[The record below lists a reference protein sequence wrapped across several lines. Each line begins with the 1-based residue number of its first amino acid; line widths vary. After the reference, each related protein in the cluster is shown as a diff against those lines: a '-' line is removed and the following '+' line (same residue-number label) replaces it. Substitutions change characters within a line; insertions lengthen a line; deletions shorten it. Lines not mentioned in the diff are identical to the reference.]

1 MKKYLLLILFFVSF
15 NLYAQYWESGVQ
27 FNPAI
32 GANEFDK
39 MKLSFVLRGLTRY
52 YLSESSSVEF
62 GLGVGQYKGIDF
74 HNTYYATTLVPLDIR
89 YNYLFLAGEST
100 APYAY
105 AGLGALY
112 YNVHTPGISHL
123 KQWPPKE
130 VQRDGLTLL
139 VPAGLG
145 LLVKLNNDWSLDL
158 SAGFN
163 YSFTDN
169 LNYYKEGSPKDAYFN
184 VGFGVV
190 YGHKWVDM
198 DADNDGLKD
207 AEEEMLKTDPKN
219 PDTDGDGLNDFTE
232 VKTYTTNPLVV
243 DTDKDGLN
251 DYDEVYKY
259 KTNPLVAD
267 TDGDSLSDGDEVNKY
282 KTDPLKACTDGDG
295 LMDNEE
301 VLTYKTNP
309 LVADTDKD
317 GLVDGAEVKTYKTD
331 PLKACTDGDG
341 LTDGDEV
348 NKYKTDPLKVDTD
361 GDELKD
367 GDEVNLY
374 KTNPTKADT
383 DGGSVNDNVEV
394 TRGSNPNDPSDDV
407 IRVGVP
413 MILEGIT
420 FKSGSADIT
429 PESEETLQKVLKTLM
444 AYPELEVTINGYTDN
459 VGSRAANI
467 KLSERRAKAVKNWLV
482 KNGVNAKRLTAKGYG
497 PDNPVAPNDTPENK
511 MKNRRIEFVRTK

>member
-1 MKKYLLLILFFVSF
+1 MKKLIPILLLAVSV

-27 FNPAI
+27 VNPAV
-32 GANEFDK
+32 GLNEFDK
-39 MKLSFVLRGLTRY
+39 LKVSFVLRGLTRY
-52 YLSESSSVEF
+52 YLNENSNVEF
-62 GLGVGQYKGIDF
+62 GFGVGQYKGIDF
-74 HNTYYATTLVPLDIR
+74 HNTYYATTIVPFDVR
-89 YNYLFLAGEST
+89 YNYLFLGSESL
-100 APYAY
+100 APYGY
-105 AGLGALY
+105 VGLGGLY

-130 VQRDGLTLL
+130 VNKDGVTLL

-145 LLVKLNNDWSLDL
+145 LLVKLSNDWSLDL

-169 LNYYKEGSPKDAYFN
+169 LNYYKDGSPKDAYAN
-184 VGFGVV
+184 VGIGLM
-190 YGHKWVDM
+190 YGHKWGDS

-207 AEEEMLKTDPKN
+207 SEEEMLKTDPKN
-219 PDTDGDGLNDFTE
+219 PDTDGDGLNDFEE

-243 DTDKDGLN
+243 DTDGDGLKDN
-251 DYDEVYKY
+251 EEVKTY
-259 KTNPLVAD
+259 KTNPLIVD
-267 TDGDSLSDGDEVNKY
+267 TDGDGLSDYDEVTKY
-282 KTDPLKACTDGDG
+282 KTDPLKKDSDGDG
-295 LMDNEE
+295 LTDNEE
-301 VLTYKTNP
+301 VLTYKTNA
-309 LVADTDKD
+309 LVSDSDKD

-331 PLKACTDGDG
+331 PLKEDTDGDK

-374 KTNPTKADT
+374 KTNPSKADT

-413 MILEGIT
+413 MVLEGIT

-429 PESEETLQKVLKTLM
+429 PESEETLQKVLKTLI
-444 AYPELEVTINGYTDN
+444 AYPELEVAINGYTDN

-467 KLSERRAKAVKNWLV
+467 KLSERRAKAVKDWLV
-482 KNGVNAKRLTAKGYG
+482 KKGIDAKRLTAKGFG
-497 PDNPVAPNDTPENK
+497 PDNPIAPNDTPENK
-511 MKNRRIEFVRTK
+511 LKNRRIEFVRTK